1 MRANRWLC
9 LVFGLCTIDPG
20 FGEKPE
26 LGLVYQWS
34 QLEFDYAS
42 PSARQADI
50 DDKTFIPGQ
59 STPIDVDVH
68 YAFAAHKKNRVFVT
82 MPRFQEGIPVTVG
95 VVTDKKLNN
104 NPIISPYPS
113 WEWHKNPA
121 SCGRN
126 RIVSV
131 YRVLIDECQR
141 LWILDTGRL
150 LEEQTCPPQIL
161 AFDLQTD
168 QLIHRFEIPSDQIES
183 RSILVTPMVDVRDA
197 HSGCRN
203 TFVYVADCQTYSIIV
218 YDVQKNRSWKVTDK
232 TMYPY
237 PNYGTFN
244 ILEDSFDL
252 MDGVLG
258 MSLSPYKPGQERI
271 LFYHAMSSPTENWVK
286 TSDLRNRTRFLHD
299 PLSSPEIF
307 HTYRG
312 ERRTQSAAEAIDKD
326 GIMYFGMMSD
336 VTLNCWNTR
345 TEYGPETTEAI
356 SRNRETQQF
365 VSGIKVVTNSR
376 AVQEL
381 WEMTSRFQ
389 KVAADTISTSEINF
403 RIQAGKVE
411 DLVYNTICKSG
422 RHSRPGGSGGG
433 YGLIK
438 PNTGFFSSPLQHPT
452 TKNYRS

>member
-59 STPIDVDVH
+59 PTPIDVDVH

-141 LWILDTGRL
+141 LWVLDTGRL

-161 AFDLQTD
+161 AFDLQT
-168 QLIHRFEIPSDQIES
+168 
-183 RSILVTPMVDVRDA
+183 
-197 HSGCRN
+197 
-203 TFVYVADCQTYSIIV
+203 
-218 YDVQKNRSWKVTDK
+218 
-232 TMYPY
+232 
-237 PNYGTFN
+237 
-244 ILEDSFDL
+244 
-252 MDGVLG
+252 
-258 MSLSPYKPGQERI
+258 
-271 LFYHAMSSPTENWVK
+271 VK
-286 TSDLRNRTRFLHD
+286 TQYKSVKTDGALAGPAD
-299 PLSSPEIF
+299 P
-307 HTYRG
+307 
-312 ERRTQSAAEAIDKD
+312 Q
-326 GIMYFGMMSD
+326 
-336 VTLNCWNTR
+336 V
-345 TEYGPETTEAI
+345 
-356 SRNRETQQF
+356 
-365 VSGIKVVTNSR
+365 
-376 AVQEL
+376 
-381 WEMTSRFQ
+381 
-389 KVAADTISTSEINF
+389 
-403 RIQAGKVE
+403 
-411 DLVYNTICKSG
+411 
-422 RHSRPGGSGGG
+422 
-433 YGLIK
+433 
-438 PNTGFFSSPLQHPT
+438 
-452 TKNYRS
+452 